1 MLAAGCIP
9 VVNDGVQNRIV
20 LDNPLVHYV
29 PPYPEA
35 MAAELES
42 VMTSD
47 DFDSLSRAASGSVS
61 LTTWDDA
68 GAKVDEILR
77 RVLSAANGEYNK
89 FPLIEKTAEER
100 EPAKIQN

>member
-1 MLAAGCIP
+1 
-9 VVNDGVQNRIV
+9 
-20 LDNPLVHYV
+20 
-29 PPYPEA
+29 
-35 MAAELES
+35 
-42 VMTSD
+42 
-47 DFDSLSRAASGSVS
+47 VS